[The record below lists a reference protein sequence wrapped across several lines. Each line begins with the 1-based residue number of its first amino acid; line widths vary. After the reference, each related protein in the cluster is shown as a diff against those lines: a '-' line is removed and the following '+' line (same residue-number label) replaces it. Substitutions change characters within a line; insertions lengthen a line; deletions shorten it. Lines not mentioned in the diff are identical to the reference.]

1 MKIWQSIV
9 DSFPLSMDSH
19 QSALDSAGVLIK
31 VLSKTSAYP
40 HKVTAFSIVETHISW
55 VLLTGIYAYKIKK
68 PVNFGFLDFSTL
80 EKRRFFCHE
89 EIRLNRR
96 LAPDLY
102 LDVIPITGHPEQPEM
117 GGAGEAI
124 EYAVKMLQ
132 FPSGLT
138 LSELA
143 LYGHLNV
150 DEIDQVT
157 DVVAHFHDVIEKSDA
172 ASPYGHSEG
181 IKHWFDENFDHIR
194 PLLVDDKQKQQLQAL
209 ETWGNKEWNG
219 KAALMQHRREQGFIR
234 ECHGDLHLSNMTL
247 INGQVTLFDCIEFNP
262 QLRWIDVMSEVAF
275 LVVDLINV
283 GYEHYAFRLLN
294 HYLQHTG
301 DYQGLALLRYYL
313 VYRALV
319 CAKVS
324 LLRNAQQQNEA
335 DFNQAGFKY
344 TGFANLAERFIQKTP
359 IALIITH
366 GYSGSGK
373 STYSDQLAE
382 KMGALQIRSDI
393 ERKRLLG
400 YQAQADTGSGID
412 DGLYTQE
419 VSRKTYHYLA
429 DCAKQVIEAGFS
441 AIVDATFLKTE
452 QRELFKKLASEG
464 GVKFIIIDF
473 QASDEAL
480 NRRVTQRK
488 NDASE
493 ATLAVLKQQVQSAQ
507 ALSTE
512 EQAYVITVNTESDK
526 VLGKLLEA
534 IALELQVFI

>member
-1 MKIWQSIV
+1 
-9 DSFPLSMDSH
+9 MDSN
-19 QSALDSAGVLIK
+19 QTSLGSGRVLIK
-31 VLSKTSAYP
+31 ALSEAGAYP

-55 VLLTGIYAYKIKK
+55 VLLTGSYAYKIKK

-80 EKRRFFCHE
+80 EKRRFFCYE

-283 GYEHYAFRLLN
+283 GYEYYAFRLLN

-324 LLRNAQQQNEA
+324 LLRNAQQQNDA
-335 DFNQAGFKY
+335 DYNQACLKY
-344 TGFANLAERFIQKTP
+344 TGFANLAERFTHTP
-359 IALIITH
+359 PITLIITH

-373 STYSDQLAE
+373 STYANQLAE

-419 VSRKTYHYLA
+419 VSRKTYLYLA

-452 QRELFKKLASEG
+452 QRERFKKLAIEV

-473 QASDEAL
+473 QASDVAL
-480 NRRVTQRK
+480 KRRVTQRK
-488 NDASE
+488 TDASE
-493 ATLAVLKQQVQSAQ
+493 ATLAVLKRQLQLAQ

-526 VLGKLLEA
+526 VLDKLLAA
-534 IALELQVFI
+534 ILLV

>member
-1 MKIWQSIV
+1 
-9 DSFPLSMDSH
+9 MDSN
-19 QSALDSAGVLIK
+19 QTALDSGLVLIK
-31 VLSKTSAYP
+31 ALSEAGAYQ

-55 VLLTGIYAYKIKK
+55 VLLTGLYAYKIKK

-102 LDVIPITGHPEQPEM
+102 LDVIPITGHHGQPEM

-124 EYAVKMLQ
+124 EYAVKMRQ
-132 FPSGLT
+132 FPAGLT

-143 LYGHLNV
+143 LYGQLNV

-157 DVVAHFHDVIEKSDA
+157 DIVADFHDVIEKADA
-172 ASPYGHSEG
+172 ASSYGHSEG

-194 PLLVDDKQKQQLQAL
+194 PLLVDNQQKQQLQAL
-209 ETWGNKEWNG
+209 ETWGNNEWKS
-219 KAALMQHRREQGFIR
+219 KAALMQRRREQGFIR

-262 QLRWIDVMSEVAF
+262 QLRWIDVVSETAF
-275 LVVDLINV
+275 LVIDLINV

-294 HYLQHTG
+294 HYLQHAG

-335 DFNQAGFKY
+335 DFNQVILKY
-344 TGFANLAERFIQKTP
+344 TGFANLAERFTQTP
-359 IALIITH
+359 PVALIITH
-366 GYSGSGK
+366 GYSCSGK

-393 ERKRLLG
+393 ERKRLFG

-412 DGLYTQE
+412 DGLYTKE
-419 VSRKTYHYLA
+419 ASRKTYQHLA

-452 QRELFKKLASEG
+452 QRKRFKKLAIEV

-480 NRRVTQRK
+480 KRRVTQRE
-488 NDASE
+488 NDVSE

-526 VLGKLLEA
+526 VLDKLLEA
-534 IALELQVFI
+534 ITLA